1 LSNFPVADFRKKLQE
16 DKILKLSV
24 ILFLNKNNLKISFTR
39 EMVAENKKGF
49 KGDHLTP

>member
-1 LSNFPVADFRKKLQE
+1 LSNFPVADFRKKLPE

-39 EMVAENKKGF
+39 EWWQKIKKGSREI
-49 KGDHLTP
+49 T